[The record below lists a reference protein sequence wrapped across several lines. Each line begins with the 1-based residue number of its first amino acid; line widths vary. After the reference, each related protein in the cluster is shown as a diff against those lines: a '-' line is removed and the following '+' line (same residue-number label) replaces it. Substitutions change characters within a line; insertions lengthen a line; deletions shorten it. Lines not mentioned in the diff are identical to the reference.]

1 MDEKIVQLIGQE
13 AFDEIE
19 RVLEELEKVKR
30 SIVEVNE
37 QANNISSGAGS
48 GIGGGS
54 GSGGN
59 SPAKKIKEQTTAL
72 GEYGKLQKEIARMTE
87 RLAAL
92 ETELGNKYA
101 EARTKLQAK
110 TKALMDEAK
119 SQKSAAELAAEARIQ
134 EDKNIKANIQT
145 AKRLQREIDRI
156 NKAKERERIEL
167 EKSNN
172 EYEQMKRVYTEMANE
187 AKKLG
192 AQLFAL
198 QKSETASAE
207 TIKQARDAWED
218 ANKKALEYNQ
228 ALKEIEMAVG
238 QSQRNVG
245 NYNGLLVE
253 TNHLL
258 RELPNFAISARTGIL
273 SISNN
278 LPMFAEQFNKVAKEI
293 DETTGKAK
301 GMRGAFRQLGKTI
314 LSWHTLLIVG
324 ITLMIT
330 YADEIS
336 SFISNLF
343 KGRIGISAAESATLK
358 FNKALEEANANIASS
373 VAQLEILQKTL
384 NDTSVSL
391 SEQSRALSQAQ
402 EDFPEYI
409 GALDL
414 YHSTQ
419 EDINESIE
427 RQIALLKMRAE
438 EEARLNAIADIEKDI
453 VKLEGKLD
461 RFYEGKFLTVV
472 EDMFYGISGR
482 LVKRL
487 EEKAELLERGLE
499 SQKEEVETLE
509 EMNDKIR
516 TSIKLYE
523 EMINQAYSRTE
534 AKAAERQ
541 IEKLEVIINHNNTR
555 ISQIKEIIKLKEDE
569 LNVRSRI
576 DWDDVAMNNAL
587 AESYKYEKGHAKW
600 RDAQLLLL
608 RLQRAKELKDLNKMY
623 LERAI
628 SEENFRAKA
637 YEINERYD
645 KMERDLDKDTGR
657 SRSTRLERELKERYD
672 LWKLYMEEVNLL
684 INREIAA
691 QEAEYSK
698 VDLFIDKRVEALE
711 KSYQRE
717 KELLTAQ
724 REIQLRDHKLAI
736 ELAKEALEK
745 KEQARTDEEK
755 QAILDMEAHQQ
766 IVKNIRVQFNNE
778 MLALERN
785 YNSKLED
792 IIRTS
797 TSNEE
802 ALKINSANNIRLKL
816 NRARLDEL
824 DELNETYR
832 NSNMSYRAYRREQQA
847 INNKFNREVTKQTQD
862 YYNDLI
868 KEVELLLDN
877 DSISKEYKVMLESL
891 LQTITDAR
899 DKLRGGLEDKKPITW
914 FSAFFG
920 EETDP
925 EKSVE
930 DMDKYMRDVA
940 DKIRDI
946 ANELWSFMDAEN
958 QRRYQERMEQLDLEA
973 ERIERNLKIERDSIN
988 TSLMSQEEKTEKL
1001 MELEA
1006 KREAFEAGIETQRRR
1021 AEYEKAKREKEAG
1034 IARIMIDTAVA
1045 VTKALATGFPQGLV
1059 LAGLV
1064 GVLGAIQLANASRV
1078 KLPKYGFGT
1087 ENHPGGAAIVGDRGV
1102 ELVKTPK
1109 DGSFLTPDK
1118 PVIMDLPKGTKV
1130 IPNHKLDEAHKKGLN
1145 VDKVHG
1151 YYDSKEGY
1159 EALYM
1164 MFGDKIDELSKAIIN
1179 KKEVHFHWSD
1189 GELRKSIKRGN
1200 NRTNYINKLI

>member
-13 AFDEIE
+13 AFDEIK
-19 RVLEELEKVKR
+19 RVLEELEKVKK

-37 QANNISSGAGS
+37 QANNISSAAAS
-48 GIGGGS
+48 GIGGG

-59 SPAKKIKEQTTAL
+59 GAAKKIKEQTTAL

-134 EDKNIKANIQT
+134 EDKNVKANIQT

-172 EYEQMKRVYTEMANE
+172 EYEQMKRVYIEMANE

-278 LPMFAEQFNKVAKEI
+278 LPMFADQFNKVAKEI

-391 SEQSRALSQAQ
+391 SEQSRALSKAQ

-427 RQIALLKMRAE
+427 RQIALLRMRAE

-453 VKLEGKLD
+453 EKLEGKLE
-461 RFYEGKFLTVV
+461 RLYEGKFLTVV
-472 EDMFYGISGR
+472 EDMFSSISGR
-482 LVKRL
+482 LAKRL

-509 EMNDKIR
+509 EMNDRIR

-523 EMINQAYSRTE
+523 EMINQASSRTE
-534 AKAAERQ
+534 AKSLERQ

-766 IVKNIRVQFNNE
+766 TVKNIRVQFDNE

-832 NSNMSYRAYRREQQA
+832 TSNMSYRAYRREQQA

-868 KEVELLLDN
+868 KEVESLLDN
-877 DSISKEYKVMLESL
+877 DSVSKEYKVMLESL

-1109 DGSFLTPDK
+1109 GGSFLTPDK

-1130 IPNHKLDEAHKKGLN
+1130 VPNHKLDEAHKKGLN

-1151 YYDSKEGY
+1151 YYDSKEGH